1 LEEEVGATSNR
12 LAVLLF
18 VVTVLLSP
26 LLYDLVALS

>member
-1 LEEEVGATSNR
+1 VAATSNR

-26 LLYDLVALS
+26 LVYDLAALG

>member
-1 LEEEVGATSNR
+1 VAATSNR

-26 LLYDLVALS
+26 LVYDLAALS